1 MESVEKNILI
11 IENKQVK
18 TKDELKSLIEK
29 TIEEQGI
36 EYNLNLIDTSL
47 IANISELFMNSEFN
61 DNVSLWGVSKS

>member
-1 MESVEKNILI
+1 LESVEKNILI

-36 EYNLNLIDTSL
+36 EYNLNIIDTSL
-47 IANISELFMNSEFN
+47 IANISELFTI
-61 DNVSLWGVSKS
+61 